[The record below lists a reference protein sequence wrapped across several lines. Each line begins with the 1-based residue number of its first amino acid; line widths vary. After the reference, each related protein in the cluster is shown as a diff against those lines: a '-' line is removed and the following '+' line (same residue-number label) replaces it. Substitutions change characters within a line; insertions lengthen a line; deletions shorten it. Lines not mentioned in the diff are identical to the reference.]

1 MTGTNPLRPEA
12 LRLTVDPSVFPFR
25 TTEELPPV
33 EGRIG
38 QERAVEAMEFGLRIT
53 SPGFNIFMA
62 GASGTGKSTY
72 ARQLVAEVALG
83 QPAPDDWCYVHN
95 FEEADH
101 PLILRLPPG
110 RATVFARDL
119 EQLVNDLKDSIPRAF
134 DSEDY
139 ERQRNEIVK
148 TVHERQQQAFAE
160 LERAAGERGF
170 ALKST
175 STGFVTAPVVGGQ
188 MVSPEDYENLDD
200 ASKRLIDA
208 RRQQLQEVM
217 ADTIRRVRGVER
229 AAREQLA
236 QLESGV
242 ALFAAKPLLDELRG
256 DYRDFPAVL
265 RYLDQIQEDVV
276 QNLSDFRQTEDK
288 PAAVNLLG
296 ARVGGVPDLS
306 RYRVNVIVANGGTD
320 GAPVVFETNPTYYNL
335 FGSMEYRG
343 EFGMMTTDFTMV
355 KGGSLHR
362 ANGGYLILQVVDMFT
377 DATAWLAL
385 KRALKTGEVRIENI
399 GQQFR
404 LVPTATLKP
413 EPMPLQVKV
422 VMIGS
427 PMHYL
432 LLQHYDEDFR
442 KLFKIKAD
450 FDVETDSSPG
460 RIAQYAAFVG
470 SVCRQGN
477 LRHFDREA
485 VARVIEFSCRLAE
498 DQNKLSTRF
507 NDISEL
513 IYEASTVATLD
524 GAVNV
529 GARHVDAALREKID
543 RSNRLEERVQE
554 FIARGVIL
562 VDTEGEVIGQVNG
575 VAVLDLGDH
584 RFGKPSRITAT
595 AGLGRAGIVNIDRE
609 SRLSGRIHSKG
620 VLTLGGYLLGK
631 FARRQPLALSA
642 TLGFEQLYDEV
653 EGDSA
658 SGAELCCLL
667 SAIGQIPL
675 RQGLAMTGS
684 VNQRGEIQPV
694 GGVNEKIEGFFQV
707 CKARGF
713 RGDQGVIIPSRNV
726 ANLML
731 REELVDAVRA
741 GQFQVYAVDTI
752 GQAMETLSGVRF
764 GEEDPGGAFEPGT
777 VCHQVE
783 TGFRDLA
790 ERMARFGRELAGP
803 SDSELRSA
811 APSPAKPPGEPGLP
825 PGPEDGDRPPEKPPA
840 STR

>member
-1 MTGTNPLRPEA
+1 
-12 LRLTVDPSVFPFR
+12 
-25 TTEELPPV
+25 
-33 EGRIG
+33 
-38 QERAVEAMEFGLRIT
+38 MEFGLRIT

-72 ARQLVAEVALG
+72 ARQLVAEVARG
-83 QPAPDDWCYVHN
+83 QMEPDDWCYVHN

-101 PLILRLPPG
+101 PVILRLAPG
-110 RATVFARDL
+110 RAAVFARDM
-119 EQLVNDLKDSIPRAF
+119 EQLVHDLKGSIPRAF

-139 ERQRNEIVK
+139 ERQRNEILK
-148 TVHERQQQAFAE
+148 TVHERQQEAFAE
-160 LERAAGERGF
+160 LERAANERGF

-175 STGFVTAPVVGGQ
+175 STGFVTAPVVKGQ
-188 MVSPEDYENLDD
+188 LLSPEDYESLDE
-200 ASKRLIDA
+200 ASKRVLET

-217 ADTIRRVRGVER
+217 AETIRRVRGVER

-236 QLESGV
+236 ELDNGV
-242 ALFAAKPLLDELRG
+242 ALFAAKPLLDELRE
-256 DYRDFPAVL
+256 DYQDFPPIL
-265 RYLDQIQEDVV
+265 SYLDQVQEDVV
-276 QNLSDFRQTEDK
+276 QHLSDFRQTEEK

-296 ARVGGVPDLS
+296 ARVGGAPDLS
-306 RYRVNVIVANGGTD
+306 RYRVNVIVANDGTK

-343 EFGMMTTDFTMV
+343 EFGMMTTDFTMI

-362 ANGGYLILQVVDMFT
+362 ANGGYLILQATDLFT
-377 DATAWLAL
+377 DPVAWLAL
-385 KRALKTGEVRIENI
+385 KRALKTDEVRIENI

-427 PMHYL
+427 PLHYL
-432 LLQHYDEDFR
+432 LLQHYDEEFR

-450 FDVETDSSPG
+450 FDVETASSPE

-498 DQNKLSTRF
+498 DQTKLSTRF

-513 IYEASTVATLD
+513 IYEASTVATLE

-529 GARHVDAALREKID
+529 GAQHVDTALREKVD
-543 RSNRLEERVQE
+543 RSNRMEERVQE

-631 FARRQPLALSA
+631 FARKQPLALSA

-667 SAIGQIPL
+667 SAIGRIPL
-675 RQGLAMTGS
+675 RQSFAMTGS

-694 GGVNEKIEGFFQV
+694 GGVNEKVEGFYQV
-707 CKARGF
+707 CKARGL

-731 REELVDAVRA
+731 NEELVDAVRA
-741 GQFQVYAVDTI
+741 GRFHVYAVDAI
-752 GQAMETLSGVRF
+752 DQAMELLSGVRF
-764 GEEDPGGAFEPGT
+764 GGEDPDGAFELGT
-777 VCHQVE
+777 VCHRVE

-790 ERMARFGRELAGP
+790 ERMARFSRDLLGP
-803 SDSELRSA
+803 SEVEVRTA
-811 APSPAKPPGEPGLP
+811 APSPDKAPGEPGLP
-825 PGPEDGDRPPEKPPA
+825 PGPEDGDKPPEKPPA